1 MTVMS
6 VTQWKVRPGKMPEFI
21 ENCIRAKAIQ
31 ERLGA
36 QSVRMFMNTF
46 AGLNAGMVT
55 YAIEHENAEAQGA
68 FSDKMN
74 ADAEW
79 QEFWQAV
86 NNDDPSADMVS
97 NSQISEIILG

>member
-6 VTQWKVRPGKMPEFI
+6 VTQWKVRPGKMQEFL
-21 ENCIRAKAIQ
+21 ENCVRAKAIQ

-46 AGLNAGMVT
+46 AGPNAGMVT
-55 YAIEHENAEAQGA
+55 YAIEHENAESQGA

-74 ADAEW
+74 ADPEW
-79 QEFWQAV
+79 LEFWQGV
-86 NNDDPSADMVS
+86 NNDNPSADMIS
-97 NSQISEIILG
+97 NSQLSEVAFG

>member
-1 MTVMS
+1 MAVMS
-6 VTQWKVRPGKMPEFI
+6 VTQWKVRPGKTQEFF
-21 ENCIRAKAIQ
+21 ENCVRAKAIQ

-46 AGLNAGMVT
+46 AGPNAGTVT

-74 ADAEW
+74 SDSEW
-79 QEFWQAV
+79 QEFWQGV
-86 NNDDPSADMVS
+86 NNSDPSAEMIS
-97 NSQISEIILG
+97 NSQISEIPIG